1 MEGIKTE
8 EEKRLK
14 GRAEKFCEEYII
26 DYKAERAAVAAGYT
40 PESARNAAWR
50 LLKKDEVRERIRELE
65 NIYIEHHSYG
75 SKERIIRET
84 WDTYEKAAAAV
95 PVMAW
100 DYDEHAYKETGE
112 YQFDGKTAAKCLELL
127 MKHHGMLKEKVDASF
142 GTCEGEKL
150 EITVVHE
157 HESTENEHGGAEFEH
172 WAKND

>member
-1 MEGIKTE
+1 MLYEKPWMNIKQEYEKE
-8 EEKRLK
+8 EALRREEQSRLLREQLESLRRRIK
-14 GRAEKFCEEYII
+14 SSGAIPEEYI
-26 DYKAERAAVAAGYT
+26 
-40 PESARNAAWR
+40 
-50 LLKKDEVRERIRELE
+50 LLLEKRIRELE

-172 WAKND
+172 GAKDD